1 MTKDKQLSFEG
12 QTLYLGLDA
21 HKSNWKIQ
29 PRMGNIELKGF
40 SQNPDAALLAAHMQ
54 RLYPGAAIKVVYEA
68 GFCGFTIQRALT
80 QQGIECIVVNPADV
94 PTTDKERKRKDDQRD
109 ARKLSRELAEGSL
122 KAIYVPIAA
131 MEHART
137 VVRWRHHLAADQT
150 RCKNRIKHLLMF
162 SGLEVQGTG
171 RWSGKYVAALQ
182 KLPCSSPALKV
193 ALDLAIQHYQSIR
206 QLLSKATL
214 EVRKLAGQEPFL
226 TLQPYLQS
234 IDGVGLI
241 NGMVIQT
248 ELQDISR
255 FKTLDRLCD
264 YCGLVP
270 DISSSDERMVVK
282 GITHRGNELVREAL
296 VESAWVAL
304 QRDPAL
310 LLKYQQYR
318 SRMNAGK
325 AIIRI
330 AKHLLS
336 RIRYVWQH
344 QVLYQR
350 GVVVGTA

>member
-12 QTLYLGLDA
+12 QSLYVGLDA
-21 HKSNWKIQ
+21 HKTNWKIHL
-29 PRMGNIELKGF
+29 RMGNIELKGF
-40 SQNPDAALLAAHMQ
+40 SQNPDAALLAEHMR
-54 RLYPGAAIKVVYEA
+54 RLYPGASIKVAYEA
-68 GFCGFTIQRALT
+68 GFCGFTIQRALD
-80 QQGIECIVVNPADV
+80 QVGIECIVVNPADV

-122 KAIYVPIAA
+122 KAIYVPAA
-131 MEHART
+131 DMEHART
-137 VVRWRHHLAADQT
+137 VVRWRHRLVKDQT
-150 RCKNRIKHLLMF
+150 RCKNRIKHLLLF

-171 RWSGKYVAALQ
+171 RWSLKYVHALQ
-182 KLPCSSPALKV
+182 QIPCASPTLKV
-193 ALDLAIQHYQSIR
+193 ALDLAIQQYLSIR

-214 EVRKLAGQEPFL
+214 EVRKLARQEPFL

-248 ELQDISR
+248 ELQDMSR

-270 DISSSDERMVVK
+270 DMSSSDERRVVK
-282 GITHRGNELVREAL
+282 GITHRGNELLREAL
-296 VESAWVAL
+296 VESAWVSL
-304 QRDPAL
+304 QSDPAM
-310 LLKYQQYR
+310 LLKYQEYR
-318 SRMNAGK
+318 RRMNAGK

-330 AKHLLS
+330 AKHLLA
-336 RIRYVWQH
+336 RIRYVWSH

-350 GVVVGTA
+350 GIGVGTA

>member
-12 QTLYLGLDA
+12 QTLYVGLDA
-21 HKSNWKIQ
+21 HKTNWKIH
-29 PRMGNIELKGF
+29 PRMGHIELKGF
-40 SQNPDAALLAAHMQ
+40 SQDPDAALLAQHMQ
-54 RLYPGAAIKVVYEA
+54 RRYPGATIKVVYEA
-68 GFCGFTIQRALT
+68 GFCGFTIQRALAE
-80 QQGIECIVVNPADV
+80 QGIECIVVNPADV
-94 PTTDKERKRKDDQRD
+94 PTSDKERKRKDDQRD

-122 KAIYVPIAA
+122 KAIYVPAA
-131 MEHART
+131 DLEHARS
-137 VVRWRHHLAADQT
+137 VVRGRHRLVQDQT

-171 RWSGKYVAALQ
+171 RWSLKYVQALQ
-182 KLPCSSPALKV
+182 QIPCASPALKV
-193 ALDLAIQHYQSIR
+193 ALDLAIQQYLSIR
-206 QLLSKATL
+206 QLLSKATQ
-214 EVRKLAGQEPFL
+214 EVRKLARQEPFL

-248 ELQDISR
+248 ELQDMSR

-270 DISSSDERMVVK
+270 DISSSNERRVVR
-282 GITHRGNELVREAL
+282 GITHRGNELVRAAL
-296 VESAWVAL
+296 VESAWVSL
-304 QRDPAL
+304 QRDPAM
-310 LLKYQQYR
+310 LLKYQDYR
-318 SRMNAGK
+318 RRMNAGK

-350 GVVVGTA
+350 GIVGASA